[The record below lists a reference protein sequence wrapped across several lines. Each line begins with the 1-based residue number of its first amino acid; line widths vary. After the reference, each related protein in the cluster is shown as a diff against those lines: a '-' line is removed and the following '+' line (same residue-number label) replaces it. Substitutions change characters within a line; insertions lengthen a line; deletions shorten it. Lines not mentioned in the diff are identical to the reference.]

1 VIAVEGATA
10 ENAPTLAAL
19 HLAAFDD
26 PWSAADIATLL
37 ASPGVFSSMA
47 SCDGE
52 VAGFILWRVAAD
64 EAEVLTLAVT
74 PAMRRRGVAG
84 ALLRQAMAAA
94 LAIGVQAV
102 FLEVATDNPG
112 AQALYLAHGFGEV
125 GRRPAYFS
133 RPGGAVAAIIMR
145 RDLNR

>member
-1 VIAVEGATA
+1 
-10 ENAPTLAAL
+10 
-19 HLAAFDD
+19 
-26 PWSAADIATLL
+26 
-37 ASPGVFSSMA
+37 
-47 SCDGE
+47 
-52 VAGFILWRVAAD
+52 VAAD

-74 PAMRRRGVAG
+74 PATRRRGVAS
-84 ALLRQAMAAA
+84 ALLRQAMATA
-94 LAIGVQAV
+94 LACGSRAV

-133 RPGGAVAAIIMR
+133 RPGGAVGALIMR